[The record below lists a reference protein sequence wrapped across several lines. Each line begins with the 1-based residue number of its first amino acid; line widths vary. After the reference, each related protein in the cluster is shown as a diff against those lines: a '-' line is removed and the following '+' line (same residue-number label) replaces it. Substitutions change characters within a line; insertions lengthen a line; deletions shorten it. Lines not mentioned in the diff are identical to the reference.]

1 MKIQGHPRN
10 AGKRGKTRYKMAKH
24 GPKTSV
30 NDIVREFE
38 IGDKVQVVIDGS
50 IHRGIPHKSFHGLTG
65 NVAAKRGEAYE
76 ISLLKGN
83 QALTVVTTPVHM
95 KKLL

>member
-10 AGKRGKTRYKMAKH
+10 KGRRGKTRYKMSKH

-30 NDIVREFE
+30 NDIMREFE
-38 IGDKVQVVIDGS
+38 IGDKVQIVIDGS
-50 IHRGIPHKSFHGLTG
+50 IHKGFPHKNFHGLTG
-65 NVAAKRGEAYE
+65 NVKAKRGEAYE
-76 ISLLKGN
+76 ISVAKGN
-83 QALTVVTTPVHM
+83 QPLTVVTTPVHM